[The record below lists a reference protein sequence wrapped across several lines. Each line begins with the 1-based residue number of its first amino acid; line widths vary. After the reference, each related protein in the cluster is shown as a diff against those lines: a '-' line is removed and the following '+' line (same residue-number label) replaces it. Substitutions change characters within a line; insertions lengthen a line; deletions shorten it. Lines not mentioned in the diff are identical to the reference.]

1 MNRRTAVKLL
11 AASPLLAASGFERQ
25 VTQVPFQLLPQGPE
39 PIPPPREVRW
49 SIPAEAVAAA
59 QRDAVD
65 VQQADQFALPFTRWI
80 WVQRG
85 DGDEWRAVNDVLNKV
100 SRGSVP
106 VISPL
111 VGGILVRVDLRA
123 YWPRVGDLKEV
134 LELWESFAFD
144 PMLALLIT
152 GDTIRLLT
160 DVQRAAIKVL
170 RRETEWV
177 WRNNAWFDTGRKS
190 LVQRPLLDV
199 KDLVVERTNAPHLAG
214 ASYEKLQD
222 ATGSLAPVVSSGY
235 FLTRAF
241 STITY
246 RGDNGKGKETLY
258 SLVWGGLYYE
268 LAGIRRA
275 VAKGRTDLDQLL
287 QDLGVGS
294 DKETFRQVFERFRSD
309 ENAVLI
315 QSQVT
320 GKRRRIRWFP
330 TLATRLTQA
339 YSVCFVTED
348 LRNQDVDAAADPLR
362 NLLKSDVFAYEVIF
376 NAPNG
381 HQKFALFGENGELLE
396 KGADNV
402 VSDHRIPSPITTELQ
417 SGISCYRC
425 HGSDAGWQPFANDAK
440 RVLGKTTIFG
450 DVSRPDDAVTDTL
463 DRLRGLNDG
472 DPTLLLQRLR
482 ADYQRTLLLS
492 TGAWPGAGL
501 QTDLVQRSSAK
512 VGEAWR
518 RERWDLVDAAYALR
532 TMGVVPLGD
541 GTLQLRVLC
550 PPDATKIVRNGFL
563 KEDPLLVALKDGA
576 KILWNDWAMLYS
588 WVLTRVLQEQ
598 QKR

>member
-1 MNRRTAVKLL
+1 M
-11 AASPLLAASGFERQ
+11 
-25 VTQVPFQLLPQGPE
+25 
-39 PIPPPREVRW
+39 
-49 SIPAEAVAAA
+49 
-59 QRDAVD
+59 
-65 VQQADQFALPFTRWI
+65 
-80 WVQRG
+80 
-85 DGDEWRAVNDVLNKV
+85 
-100 SRGSVP
+100 
-106 VISPL
+106 
-111 VGGILVRVDLRA
+111 
-123 YWPRVGDLKEV
+123 
-134 LELWESFAFD
+134 
-144 PMLALLIT
+144 
-152 GDTIRLLT
+152 
-160 DVQRAAIKVL
+160 
-170 RRETEWV
+170 
-177 WRNNAWFDTGRKS
+177 
-190 LVQRPLLDV
+190 
-199 KDLVVERTNAPHLAG
+199 
-214 ASYEKLQD
+214 
-222 ATGSLAPVVSSGY
+222 
-235 FLTRAF
+235 
-241 STITY
+241 
-246 RGDNGKGKETLY
+246 
-258 SLVWGGLYYE
+258 
-268 LAGIRRA
+268 
-275 VAKGRTDLDQLL
+275 
-287 QDLGVGS
+287 
-294 DKETFRQVFERFRSD
+294 
-309 ENAVLI
+309 
-315 QSQVT
+315 
-320 GKRRRIRWFP
+320 
-330 TLATRLTQA
+330 
-339 YSVCFVTED
+339 
-348 LRNQDVDAAADPLR
+348 
-362 NLLKSDVFAYEVIF
+362 IF